1 MKVMVQLE
9 LETKTSLVSIGDVKR
24 CSGACQDSWVS
35 LGPSALMYYG
45 WGLGTIHEHLSWGT
59 RHPRCLPRLIWAT
72 QIFNLIQTQFCW
84 PFPPSWSKY
93 NPPHLTP
100 ALCPIIF
107 IADSFATS
115 HVSFYIMH
123 LLFSSYIF
131 CFSSF
136 LFLSPLPEHVAAIL
150 SAFFPLLL
158 LSHVRTENI
167 EGYTLLEKKR

>member
-123 LLFSSYIF
+123 LLLFLHLL
-131 CFSSF
+131 F
-136 LFLSPLPEHVAAIL
+136 LFLPLPLSTARTRCCHPLCIL
-150 SAFFPLLL
+150 SSPFVV
-158 LSHVRTENI
+158 SC
-167 EGYTLLEKKR
+167 